1 MIDTKM
7 MEGQMQGCIFMGY
20 LVSLLWVNFRCLIR
34 HKFNYTNSKMV
45 KHAQV
50 IFHDPSCCV

>member
-34 HKFNYTNSKMV
+34 KFNYTNSKMV